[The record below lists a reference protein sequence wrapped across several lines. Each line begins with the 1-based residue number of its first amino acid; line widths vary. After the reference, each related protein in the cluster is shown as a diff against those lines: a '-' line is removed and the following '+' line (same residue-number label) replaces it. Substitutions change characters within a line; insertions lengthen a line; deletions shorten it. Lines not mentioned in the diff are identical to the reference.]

1 MNYTAICWW
10 TWQAIVAYFKNIQ
23 EKTEHKTENKL
34 YTYTKANREGSP
46 HALSKRDHATRMN
59 SGKED

>member
-1 MNYTAICWW
+1 M
-10 TWQAIVAYFKNIQ
+10 AYFKNIQ

-34 YTYTKANREGSP
+34 YTKAYREGSP

-59 SGKED
+59 SGEED